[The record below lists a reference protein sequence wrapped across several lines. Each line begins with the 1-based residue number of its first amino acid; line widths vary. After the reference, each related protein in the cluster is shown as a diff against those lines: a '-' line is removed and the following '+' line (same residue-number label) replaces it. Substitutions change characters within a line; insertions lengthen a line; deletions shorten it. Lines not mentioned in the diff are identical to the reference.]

1 MKAKEYIA
9 KYREAFE
16 SEDIER
22 IKEAATDMYV
32 EFSHESADMSKSR
45 GVKRNSAL
53 VAVLEEQNNIWNA
66 VVRAFPEILA
76 KDGFKLGWLKDMPI
90 LNEIWK

>member
-1 MKAKEYIA
+1 MKAKDYIA
-9 KYREAFE
+9 KYRKEFE
-16 SEDIER
+16 SGDIER

-32 EFSHESADMSKSR
+32 EFSHESVNMSESR

-53 VAVLEEQNNIWNA
+53 VAVLKEQNNKWNA

-76 KDGFKLGWLKDMPI
+76 KDGFKLGWLEDMPI